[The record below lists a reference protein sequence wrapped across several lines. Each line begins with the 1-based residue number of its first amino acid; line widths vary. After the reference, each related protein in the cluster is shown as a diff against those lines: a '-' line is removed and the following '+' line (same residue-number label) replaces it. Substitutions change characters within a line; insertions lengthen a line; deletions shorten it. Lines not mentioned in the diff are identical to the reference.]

1 MALPLPLALPPALPP
16 ALQYSLFAPA
26 LLSAPSSFI
35 FLFLAHDRTGEPS
48 LRSLGLCLLGLLFV
62 LAGDGTNLALAR
74 LSGLRDSRIDY
85 LILLEVSLAS
95 VMTAGFMATF
105 AFQCSR
111 MKFVLGVRV
120 LFWSLSTAA
129 FFLAASLPAF
139 AAGISGHRLGLG
151 YSMVTTY
158 IAVIQTGSTFVIVR
172 HRGSLPGPYRD
183 YLPWLNSGLLLVGLA
198 CAANG
203 AAHVLRLKGGGDFM
217 FSPLI
222 FCLFSASVNVLCLR
236 FLREGPGKAPARLPD
251 LDLSSREM
259 EIAQLI
265 VEGLTNE
272 EIGNRLFISPHTVK
286 NHVTSLFRKAGV
298 AGRPA
303 LARLW
308 AGGAAPNAAAAADS
322 AVASRGFP
330 GKGFLPD
337 SYTDRESKGKIR
349 S

>member
-1 MALPLPLALPPALPP
+1 MAPALALPPAL
-16 ALQYSLFAPA
+16 QFSLFALA

-35 FLFLAHDRTGEPS
+35 LLFLAHDRSGELS

-74 LSGLRDSRIDY
+74 LSGLRDPRIDY

-95 VMTAGFMATF
+95 VMMAGFLATF

-111 MKFVLGVRV
+111 VKFVSGARV
-120 LFWSLSTAA
+120 VFWALSTAA

-139 AAGISGHRLGLG
+139 ASGSIGHRLELG
-151 YSMVTTY
+151 YSAVTLY
-158 IAVIQTGSTFVIVR
+158 IASIQVCSTFVILR
-172 HRGSLPGPYRD
+172 HRGSLPGPYRN
-183 YLPWLNSGLLLVGLA
+183 YLPWINSGLLLVGLA

-203 AAHVLRLKGGGDFM
+203 AAHVLGLKGGGDFM
-217 FSPLI
+217 FSPLF

-236 FLREGPGKAPARLPD
+236 FLREGPGKAPTRLPD
-251 LDLSSREM
+251 LDLSSRER

-308 AGGAAPNAAAAADS
+308 AGGPASGAAPGA
-322 AVASRGFP
+322 AVASREIP

-337 SYTDRESKGKIR
+337 SYTDRESKGKIG